1 MKARKAQRGGK
12 SSFARRSFNET
23 GPMKARK
30 GDADTLDLISRGIA
44 SMRPGR

>member
-1 MKARKAQRGGK
+1 MKARKAVCFSLRLEVR
-12 SSFARRSFNET
+12 FAGFNET

-30 GDADTLDLISRGIA
+30 AFGGLRLNQPLHA